1 MVLPEKG
8 HLLRIFIGESD
19 KNEGIPLY
27 EWIVKKARE
36 QGLAGAT
43 VTRGILGFGAH
54 SRIHTTKIL
63 RLSEDMPMV
72 IEIVD
77 TLKKIDNFL
86 PIIDHTIKE
95 GLAIIEEIS
104 IRFYRTSKL

>member
-1 MVLPEKG
+1 MVLPKKG
-8 HLLRIFIGESD
+8 HLLRIFIGETD

-27 EWIVKKARE
+27 EWIVKRARE
-36 QGLAGAT
+36 HGLAGAT

-77 TLKKIDNFL
+77 TLEKIDAFM
-86 PIIDHTIKE
+86 PVIDHTITE
-95 GLAIIEEIS
+95 GLAITQEINV
-104 IRFYRTSKL
+104 RFYRTS

>member
-19 KNEGIPLY
+19 KNEGVPLY
-27 EWIVKKARE
+27 EWIVLKARE
-36 QGLAGAT
+36 HGLAGAT

-54 SRIHTTKIL
+54 ARIHTTKIL

-72 IEIVD
+72 IEVVD
-77 TLKKIDNFL
+77 TLDKIDSFM
-86 PIIDHTIKE
+86 PIIDKTIKE
-95 GLAIIEEIS
+95 GLATIEEIR
-104 IRFYRTSKL
+104 IRFYRTS

>member
-8 HLLRIFIGESD
+8 HLLKIYIGESD
-19 KNEGIPLY
+19 KKDGMPLY

-36 QGLAGAT
+36 HGLAGAT

-77 TLKKIDNFL
+77 TLKKIENFMPL
-86 PIIDHTIKE
+86 IDHTIVE

-104 IRFYRTSKL
+104 VRFYRTR

>member
-8 HLLRIFIGESD
+8 YLLRIYIGESD
-19 KNEGIPLY
+19 KNEGLPLY

-36 QGLAGAT
+36 HGLAGAT
-43 VTRGILGFGAH
+43 VTKGILGFGAH

-77 TLKKIDNFL
+77 TLKKIDDFM
-86 PIIDHTIKE
+86 PIIDRTIKE
-95 GLAIIEEIS
+95 GLAIVEEIS
-104 IRFYRTSKL
+104 IRFYRTR

>member
-8 HLLRIFIGESD
+8 HLLRIFIGQSD
-19 KNEGIPLY
+19 KKNGAPLY

-36 QGLAGAT
+36 HGLAGAT

-77 TLKKIDNFL
+77 TLEKINNFM
-86 PIIDHTIKE
+86 PIIDRTITE
-95 GLAIIEEIS
+95 GLATTEEIS
-104 IRFYRTSKL
+104 IRFYRTR